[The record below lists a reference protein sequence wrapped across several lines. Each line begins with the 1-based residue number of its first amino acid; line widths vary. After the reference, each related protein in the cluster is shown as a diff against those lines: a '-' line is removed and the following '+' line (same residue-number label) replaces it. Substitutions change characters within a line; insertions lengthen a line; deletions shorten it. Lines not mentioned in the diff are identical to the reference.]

1 MGRRIIRVK
10 SKARAVAFVIVLTA
24 ALMLLTVALVYSI
37 TAPIKG
43 GETAYRS
50 VSGWQLQ
57 KYSDTELLRQ
67 KPYCYAPWV
76 SYVLHDSNVHIG
88 WKDNLRTLTIDAAM
102 YEQVAPIAEENK
114 RIAKEILAKKPKRTK
129 TIRYI
134 YNYCKRAKHVDH
146 VKTARDVLA
155 DRQGDCA
162 AHAAAVCVLCKVAKI
177 PVRYCIG
184 WTDDGLHA
192 WNRVKVGG
200 KWYWMDSDYSEYLTR
215 RLWDYCEKPM
225 EMW

>member
-1 MGRRIIRVK
+1 MIRFK
-10 SKARAVAFVIVLTA
+10 SKARAVLAVIALTA
-24 ALMLLTVALVYSI
+24 FLMLLTVALVHGI

-43 GETAYRS
+43 GETAYKD
-50 VSGWQLQ
+50 VPGWKLQ
-57 KYSDTELLRQ
+57 RYADTKLLRQ
-67 KPYCYAPWV
+67 EPYCYAPWV

-88 WKDNLRTLTIDAAM
+88 WKDNLRTLTIDAVM
-102 YEQVAPIAEENK
+102 YETVRPIAEENK
-114 RIAKEILAKKPKRTK
+114 RIAKSILSRKPKRTK

-134 YNYCKRAKHVDH
+134 FNYCKRAKHVDH
-146 VKTARDVLA
+146 VKTARDVFA

-162 AHAAAVCVLCKVAKI
+162 AHAAAVYVLCKVAKI

-192 WNRVKVGG
+192 YNRVKVGG
-200 KWYWMDSDYSEYLTR
+200 KWYWMDSDYDEYLTR

-225 EMW
+225 EVW